1 VDKDMKTLFIIMI
14 IITFSGSLL
23 SQSFERQLGI
33 KLGTTS
39 GITGKVVKDK
49 KSAIEGTLG
58 FRKGGVQLYTLIEA
72 YKPLGKN
79 SERNW
84 YMYFGGGAH
93 VGYIN
98 GYNRIRR
105 WSNTTG
111 YYWEEERASGPV
123 FGIDGVV
130 GVEFNFP
137 LIPLVMFVEFKPL
150 VELQSFKKLRSNF
163 WNTGIGIV
171 YRFNNL

>member
-1 VDKDMKTLFIIMI
+1 MKTLLTI
-14 IITFSGSLL
+14 IIIFILTGQVFS
-23 SQSFERQLGI
+23 QVYERQLGVT
-33 KLGTTS
+33 LGTTP

-49 KSAIEGTLG
+49 KAAIQGTLG
-58 FRKGGVQLYTLIEA
+58 FRKGGVQLYTLLEV
-72 YKPLGKN
+72 YKPISKN
-79 SERNW
+79 GDRSW

-98 GYNRIRR
+98 GYNRVRR

-111 YYWEEERASGPV
+111 YYWDEERASGTV
-123 FGIDGVV
+123 FGFDGVV

-137 LIPLVMFVEFKPL
+137 VIPLVMFAEFKPL
-150 VELQSFKKLRSNF
+150 VELQSFSRVRANF

-171 YRFNNL
+171 YRFNN